1 MRERSSN
8 EVSYK
13 CVLRVRAYQHHVVR
27 VINVKELIEVGR
39 ERSTD
44 SIRGASA
51 PHQK

>member
-1 MRERSSN
+1 MREISSN
-8 EVSYK
+8 VVSYK
-13 CVLRVRAYQHHVVR
+13 CVIRARAYQHHVVR
-27 VINVKELIEVGR
+27 VIYVKELMEVGR